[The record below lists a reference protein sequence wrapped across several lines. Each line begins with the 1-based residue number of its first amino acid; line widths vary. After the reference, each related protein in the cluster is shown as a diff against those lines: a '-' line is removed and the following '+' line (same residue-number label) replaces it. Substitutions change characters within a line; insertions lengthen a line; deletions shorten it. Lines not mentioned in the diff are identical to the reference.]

1 MNFANRRNHIAF
13 DMLFDRANHS
23 LNDSVTQHVNDML
36 NQCWALNV
44 YRTVNQ
50 HLILILARRLFV
62 VLFLR

>member
-13 DMLFDRANHS
+13 DMLFDIANHS
-23 LNDSVTQHVNDML
+23 LNHSVTQHVNDRL
-36 NQCWALNV
+36 NQRWALNV

>member
-1 MNFANRRNHIAF
+1 MNFAYQNCHIVF

-23 LNDSVTQHVNDML
+23 LNHSVTQHVNDTL
-36 NQCWALNV
+36 NQRLVLNV

-50 HLILILARRLFV
+50 HLILILARCLFV

>member
-1 MNFANRRNHIAF
+1 MNFANRRNHTAF

-44 YRTVNQ
+44 YRTVNH